1 MTSTGTSLALST
13 VRSYAGYKVMHDRTI
28 DSVHTYYVVAG
39 NTPVLVH
46 NTNGCGLPDLAVSSA
61 QFGKK
66 WGKHAQ
72 DYGLDPANP
81 ADREWFLNRM
91 QEIHKGPHEVR
102 IGPIMKDG
110 PDNIM
115 YRNGND
121 LLITKTDGTFVSMY
135 PGENTSTWFANGT
148 PRPCACPG

>member
-1 MTSTGTSLALST
+1 MLA
-13 VRSYAGYKVMHDRTI
+13 AD
-28 DSVHTYYVVAG
+28 
-39 NTPVLVH
+39 TPVLVQ
-46 NTNGCGLPDLAVSSA
+46 NTNGCGLSDLAVNPA

-81 ADREWFLNRM
+81 AHREWFLNRM

-102 IGPIMKDG
+102 IGPIMNDG
-110 PDNIM
+110 PDNVM

-121 LLITKTDGTFVSMY
+121 LLITKTDGAFASMY
-135 PGENTSTWFANGT
+135 PGGNASTWFANGMAEAMRVSRLMGYW
-148 PRPCACPG
+148 PDLEGCADVR